1 MAIAYISEY
10 KNLVT
15 DESGRVIQVPAEPAV
30 TTQIVT
36 FTVSVQS
43 AAFAA
48 STRFVRIVCDTKGH
62 FVFGTN
68 PTAITATSPYM
79 AADMPEFFG
88 VPRGADYKVAVVT

>member
-15 DESGRVIQVPAEPAV
+15 DESGRVIMVPAEPAV
-30 TTQIVT
+30 TTQVVT
-36 FTVSVQS
+36 FTTTVAS

-48 STRFVRIVCDTKGH
+48 STRFVRIVSDTKGH
-62 FVFGTN
+62 FLFGLA
-68 PTAITATSPYM
+68 PTALATSPYM

-88 VPRGADYKVAVVT
+88 VPRGKSYKVALVT